1 MAVAARLVAI
11 ASRLVVN
18 VACVN
23 VEAPLT
29 LCSRPRRER
38 ALRIRYGQSA
48 ARICLCRPERGTVR
62 TQRPGNPRRTRS
74 RSLPASI
81 PIARRTCRGHST
93 RPEGAARRTGRA
105 RGHSWTEVIRERTDG
120 LSRRCFSLANSIA
133 NLCRGAAAG
142 AHTLRPW
149 ATLRCWVSRACRC
162 APRPS
167 SSSSPPA
174 AAIRPLTARREGWA
188 LSGEC
193 KSNPMFMV
201 HGAALCQ
208 GRRAR
213 RLRQRWTSTAR
224 WSSAP
229 AGRRRV
235 PVVHAQPKVH
245 ALVVPEELRRT
256 ARRRVPGA
264 PHAGSRRP
272 P

>member
-48 ARICLCRPERGTVR
+48 ARICFAG
-62 TQRPGNPRRTRS
+62 PRARYCANSKAWQPASHGLAQSAT
-74 RSLPASI
+74 ASI

-167 SSSSPPA
+167 SSSCETHTHTHTHTHTPP
-174 AAIRPLTARREGWA
+174 
-188 LSGEC
+188 
-193 KSNPMFMV
+193 
-201 HGAALCQ
+201 
-208 GRRAR
+208 
-213 RLRQRWTSTAR
+213 RLRL
-224 WSSAP
+224 P
-229 AGRRRV
+229 RRSV
-235 PVVHAQPKVH
+235 
-245 ALVVPEELRRT
+245 L
-256 ARRRVPGA
+256 
-264 PHAGSRRP
+264 
-272 P
+272 